1 MRRFLCSLFTAC
13 LSFTYV
19 LGQQLNIPQLSA
31 SASSGDVTAA
41 LKLAEIYALGI
52 DAPERPDSVIFFL
65 KPYVTKGNAE
75 ACFLLGN
82 MYVRGIGVKKD
93 IGKGISLL
101 DSAARK
107 SNIQA
112 IRVLLDI
119 YSGSDI
125 DGPFTDPALVAKK
138 NNNTLFRLAKAAAD
152 LNDPYALWHL
162 GMCYLDA
169 MGTSRNDTLA
179 LQYLEA
185 SAAWNHANAQLI
197 LGDVYFFG
205 KTYKGFDLLLAHQ
218 WYQALHQNSKA
229 SLVQKANGLEGMM
242 WVDRS
247 FHLVRNQILAAT
259 WMWIDWRIE
268 LPVPEVK
275 KKDFERKRY

>member
-1 MRRFLCSLFTAC
+1 LKYLLLGVFTSCIFITRLF
-13 LSFTYV
+13 
-19 LGQQLNIPQLSA
+19 GQQVNIPELKA
-31 SASSGDVTAA
+31 SANAGDVSAA
-41 LKLAEIYALGI
+41 LKLAEVYSLGI
-52 DAPERPDSVIFFL
+52 DAPERPDSVLFFL
-65 KPYVTKGNAE
+65 KPYIAQGHAE
-75 ACFLLGN
+75 ACFILGN
-82 MYVRGIGVKKD
+82 LYLRGVGIKKD
-93 IGKGISLL
+93 IGKGMSLL

-112 IRVLLDI
+112 IRVLLDV
-119 YSGSDI
+119 YSGSDV
-125 DGPFTDPALVAKK
+125 DGPFSDPALVAQK
-138 NNNTLFRLAKAAAD
+138 NNTALFRLAKTSVE

-162 GMCYLDA
+162 GMCYLEA
-169 MGTSRNDTLA
+169 KGTPRNDTLA

-185 SAAWNHANAQLI
+185 SAAWSHANAQLI

-205 KTYKGFDLLLAHQ
+205 NTFKGYDLLLAYQ

-247 FHLVRNQILAAT
+247 FHLIRNQILAAT
-259 WMWIDWRIE
+259 WMWTDWRIE
-268 LPVPEVK
+268 FPVPEVK